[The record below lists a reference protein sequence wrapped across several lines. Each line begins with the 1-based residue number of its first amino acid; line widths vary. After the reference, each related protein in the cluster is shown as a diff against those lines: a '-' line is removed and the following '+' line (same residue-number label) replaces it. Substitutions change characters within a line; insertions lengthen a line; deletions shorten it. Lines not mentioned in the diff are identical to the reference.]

1 MRDKILRLELYDKF
15 EEESLIKEVLSSL
28 PVRVENTLT
37 YYRSKILGKVPID
50 RDAYDPAPILSAIP
64 GGDKL
69 MVLDSNDLPEDWKDE
84 DFTDLL
90 TEANHDEA
98 NVSSR
103 TMQLLIMLSISG
115 LNHKLLKN
123 KYRK

>member
-1 MRDKILRLELYDKF
+1 M
-15 EEESLIKEVLSSL
+15 
-28 PVRVENTLT
+28 ENTLT
-37 YYRSKILGKVPID
+37 YYRTKILRKVPID
-50 RDAYDPAPILSAIP
+50 RDSYDPALILLAIP
-64 GGDKL
+64 GRDKL

-115 LNHKLLKN
+115 T
-123 KYRK
+123 

>member
-15 EEESLIKEVLSSL
+15 EDESLIKEVLSSL

-115 LNHKLLKN
+115 T
-123 KYRK
+123 